1 MRNVNYYKKITL
13 PIDSHELM
21 RHFTR
26 FIRHEFLCIYPIL
39 KTMQEVIRRLLK
51 GLLDVEASDLCTLT
65 FESKKDGGNFFFQN
79 QLANQSIYM

>member
-1 MRNVNYYKKITL
+1 
-13 PIDSHELM
+13 
-21 RHFTR
+21 
-26 FIRHEFLCIYPIL
+26 
-39 KTMQEVIRRLLK
+39 MQEVIRRFLK